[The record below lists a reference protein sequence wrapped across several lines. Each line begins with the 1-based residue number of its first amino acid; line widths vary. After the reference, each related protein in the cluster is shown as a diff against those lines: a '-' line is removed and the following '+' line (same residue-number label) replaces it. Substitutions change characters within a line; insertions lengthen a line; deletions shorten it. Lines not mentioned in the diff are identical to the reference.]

1 MLSTRERPW
10 PDFTGAWWAL
20 GDLDAAITD
29 LSEEIRQNPA
39 YQPSYFSRGKAY
51 QTKGLL
57 SEALADLDI
66 AVQKMPDNGRAVFAR
81 GRCRLQL
88 GQVADAEADF
98 RQAMVLEPEN
108 PEPINALAQ
117 LLWRSGRKQEA
128 ELLFQQGREKGKA
141 VRTAQ
146 PGEIRFEGSTKPV
159 QKPPGRQQS
168 KTPGPTKTT

>member
-1 MLSTRERPW
+1 
-10 PDFTGAWWAL
+10 
-20 GDLDAAITD
+20 
-29 LSEEIRQNPA
+29 
-39 YQPSYFSRGKAY
+39 
-51 QTKGLL
+51 
-57 SEALADLDI
+57 LADLDI
-66 AVQKMPDNGRAVFAR
+66 AVQKMPDNGRAIFAK

-88 GQVADAEADF
+88 GQIADAEADF

-146 PGEIRFEGSTKPV
+146 PGEIRGSRVRPNQCKSHPDV
-159 QKPPGRQQS
+159 NRPKLQDPQRRSSNDRRPES
-168 KTPGPTKTT
+168 C